1 MNNIDQQI
9 KQALNEEF
17 NELIAE
23 NEAIEAN
30 PFKQMG
36 AGFKGK
42 MKWIY
47 IQVMFFSVVFFC
59 TAIYAIYQFYYE
71 QDIKSL
77 IGWGVTI
84 IVFIVLS
91 QLAKI
96 WYWSELGRNRVIREV
111 KLLEL
116 QVAHLID
123 RINQK

>member
-9 KQALNEEF
+9 KQALNEEYH
-17 NELIAE
+17 ELIAE

-47 IQVMFFSVVFFC
+47 IQVMFFSVVFFAV
-59 TAIYAIYQFYYE
+59 AIYAIYQFYHE
-71 QDIKSL
+71 QEVKSL

-84 IVFIVLS
+84 IVFVVLS

-123 RINQK
+123 RMNQK

>member
-17 NELIAE
+17 NQVITD
-23 NEAIEAN
+23 NEAIDAN

-42 MKWIY
+42 MKWVY
-47 IQVMFFSVVFFC
+47 LQVMFYSIVFF
-59 TAIYAIYQFYYE
+59 AVAVYAIYQFYHE

-77 IGWGVTI
+77 MGWGITI
-84 IVFIVLS
+84 VVFSLMA
-91 QLAKI
+91 QMAKA

-116 QVAHLID
+116 QVAYLID
-123 RINQK
+123 QVNNK